1 MKTYST
7 LYVDPLNHHTYTGRV
22 KAPSKRKAVQRSQ
35 VRGLSEVIEGPL
47 LGSLPSRSWV
57 ELKELRGRNS
67 RLERLHYLVYLSHLG
82 VSMYG
87 KRMGLIALA
96 DGGFLHEYVH
106 YMLGL
111 TTDKGVLDRVD
122 QAVFRLEKAV
132 YLK

>member
-7 LYVDPLNHHTYTGRV
+7 LYKDPLNGSTYTSRV
-22 KAPSKRKAVQRSQ
+22 KAPSKRKAASRASS
-35 VRGLSEVIEGPL
+35 RGLGEEISGIGLAPSKTWEDLKL
-47 LGSLPSRSWV
+47 L
-57 ELKELRGRNS
+57 KGRNS

-87 KRMGLIALA
+87 KRMALVALA

-111 TTDKGVLDRVD
+111 TTDKGVLDRID
-122 QAVFRLEKAV
+122 QAVFKLEKAV